1 MKKGKVKQVQSN
13 GTWEGNYGMMY
24 KFEVT
29 FENGDCGEYSSKSEQ
44 QTKFIEGEET
54 EYEFT
59 GGKFPKVKP
68 YYAPPSSGGQSY
80 YKKDDNIQ
88 NLIVRQSSI
97 KCATELASAYINQG
111 HTITVGDATKMA
123 QEICDWVKED
133 VKETKTKENDLP
145 F

>member
-1 MKKGKVKQVQSN
+1 MKKGKVTQVQPN

-29 FENGDCGEYSSKSEQ
+29 FDNGDVGEYSSKSEQ
-44 QTKFIEGEET
+44 QTKFIEGEEA

-68 YYAPPSSGGQSY
+68 YYVPPSSGGQTY
-80 YKKDDNIQ
+80 YKKDDNVQ
-88 NLIVRQSSI
+88 DLIIRQSSLKAAVDYCKGNNCSPEEVCETADI
-97 KCATELASAYINQG
+97 FVNWVMNNK
-111 HTITVGDATKMA
+111 TK
-123 QEICDWVKED
+123 IKED
-133 VKETKTKENDLP
+133 DLP